1 MANNAFM
8 KDPNARLDFGVR
20 WTDWLDGDTIAS
32 ATWTVPTGLTV
43 HNQSHNSDTAYV
55 WLEGGTAG
63 STYPVNCRITTT
75 GGRID
80 DRTIQIIV
88 KER

>member
-1 MANNAFM
+1 MANNKFL
-8 KDPNARLDFGVR
+8 KDPNARLDFGVA
-20 WTDWLDGDTIAS
+20 WVDWLDGDTISS
-32 ATWTVPTGLTV
+32 ATWTVPAGLTI
-43 HNQSHNSDTAYV
+43 HNQSHSSDTAYV

-63 STYPVNCRITTT
+63 STYPASCRIVTT